1 MTYNYLIYKAIH
13 VIFVVSYFA
22 GLFYI
27 VRLMIYHTETQQMEE
42 PKKSILQDQYTYM
55 EKKLWNVIT
64 APALVILI
72 TMGLNMLYKNQGLLH
87 MPWMKSKLGMISVLL
102 IYHFWCWRTLK
113 QIQNKVFKYTS
124 VQLRMMNELAI
135 ILLFVIVFA
144 VIQKTDFGRDWYWSI
159 VSFFGCGILLMLIVR
174 LINRNNKK

>member
-1 MTYNYLIYKAIH
+1 MTYNHLIYKAIH

-124 VQLRMMNELAI
+124 VQLRMMNELAT

>member
-124 VQLRMMNELAI
+124 VQLRMTNELAT

>member
-1 MTYNYLIYKAIH
+1 MSDNYLIYKAIH

-72 TMGLNMLYKNQGLLH
+72 IMGINMLFKRPFLLEH
-87 MPWMKSKLGMISVLL
+87 PWMKSKLGMISVLL

-124 VQLRMMNELAI
+124 VQLRMMNELAT

-159 VSFFGCGILLMLIVR
+159 VSFFGSGVILMLIVR

>member
-1 MTYNYLIYKAIH
+1 MGYNYLIYKAIH

-27 VRLMIYHTETQQMEE
+27 VRLMIYHTETQTMDE
-42 PKKSILQDQYTYM
+42 PKKSILQEQYTYM

-64 APALVILI
+64 VPALTILVV
-72 TMGLNMLYKNQGLLH
+72 MGINMLWKNPALLNVA
-87 MPWMKSKLGMISVLL
+87 WMKSKLGMVSVLL

-113 QIQNKVFKYTS
+113 QLKNNIFKYTS
-124 VQLRMMNELAI
+124 VQLRMMNEVAT

-144 VIQKTDFGRDWYWSI
+144 VIQKSYFGEYWHWSI
-159 VSFFGCGILLMLIVR
+159 ISFFGAGVILMLIVR
-174 LINRNNKK
+174 LININNKK

>member
-124 VQLRMMNELAI
+124 VQLRMMNELAT

-159 VSFFGCGILLMLIVR
+159 VSFFGCGILRMLIVR

>member
-1 MTYNYLIYKAIH
+1 MAYNYLIYKAIH

-27 VRLMIYHTETQQMEE
+27 VRLMIYHTETQKMEE
-42 PKKSILQDQYTYM
+42 PKKSILQEQYTYM

-72 TMGLNMLYKNQGLLH
+72 VMGINMLMKNQALLQV
-87 MPWMKSKLGMISVLL
+87 PWMKSKLGMVSLL
-102 IYHFWCWRTLK
+102 LVYHFWCWRTLK
-113 QIQNKVFKYTS
+113 QVQKNIYKYTS
-124 VQLRMMNELAI
+124 VQLRMMNELAT

-144 VIQKTDFGRDWYWSI
+144 VIQKTQFGRDWYWSF
-159 VSFFGCGILLMLIVR
+159 VSFFGCGILLMIIVR

>member
-124 VQLRMMNELAI
+124 VQLRMMNELAT

-159 VSFFGCGILLMLIVR
+159 VSFFGCCILLMLIVR

>member
-27 VRLMIYHTETQQMEE
+27 VRLMIYHTETQNMED
-42 PKKSILQDQYTYM
+42 PKKSILQDQYTFM

-64 APALVILI
+64 APALIILI
-72 TMGLNMLYKNQGLLH
+72 TMGLNMLYKNQGLLQ
-87 MPWMKSKLGMISVLL
+87 MPWMKSKLGMVSVLL
-102 IYHFWCWRTLK
+102 LYHLWCWRTLK
-113 QIQNKVFKYTS
+113 QVQNKVFKYTS
-124 VQLRMMNELAI
+124 VQLRMMNELAT

-159 VSFFGCGILLMLIVR
+159 VSFFGSGTILMIIVR